1 MPIPPCTYGARQIK
15 VHELLLTRTV
25 VSATISE
32 LFRRHP
38 AMFEIRS
45 RIGVSRLARGGNWRG
60 CAIALVLLALVTA
73 SCAQE
78 ASQTSKPPES
88 PSVNAQLP
96 VNWLYGAYIPK
107 NAPLVA
113 LNGQE
118 RFKLYVRQTYTT
130 PGIYIKT
137 GFFAVHDQ
145 ATNSPSAW
153 GDGFSGFAERIGSN
167 QAVNIIQNSFTS
179 LGQGIVGWEPRY
191 DRCRCTGG
199 WLRFRH
205 AFIRN
210 FITYD
215 HSEQSV
221 RPNIMPFAA
230 AFGAGAI
237 GATWNPN
244 NPTIQVKG
252 YQSVITQAW
261 VGVVINSIG
270 EFAPD
275 LKKRFSKHK
284 D

>member
-1 MPIPPCTYGARQIK
+1 MPIPPSTYGALEIK
-15 VHELLLTRTV
+15 IRESLLPPTMLSGKI
-25 VSATISE
+25 SA
-32 LFRRHP
+32 LFRPHP

-45 RIGVSRLARGGNWRG
+45 RIGVSRLARAGNWRG
-60 CAIALVLLALVTA
+60 CRIGLVLALLVTA

-78 ASQTSKPPES
+78 TSQTSKPPES
-88 PSVNAQLP
+88 PSVNTELP

-107 NAPLVA
+107 DAPLVA
-113 LNGQE
+113 LNGQQ
-118 RFKLYVRQTYTT
+118 RFKLYLRQTYTT

-145 ATNSPSAW
+145 VTNSPSAW
-153 GDGFSGFAERIGSN
+153 GDGFSGFAERLGSN

-199 WLRFRH
+199 WRRFRH

-215 HSEQSV
+215 RTEQSV

-230 AFGAGAI
+230 AFGAGVI

-244 NPTIQVKG
+244 NPTFVVKG
-252 YQSVITQAW
+252 YQSVLTQAW
-261 VGVVINSIG
+261 VGVVVNSIG

-275 LKKRFSKHK
+275 IKKTFSKRK

>member
-1 MPIPPCTYGARQIK
+1 MPIPPRKYGALQIQIR
-15 VHELLLTRTV
+15 ESLLPRAVL
-25 VSATISE
+25 SGKIMA
-32 LFRRHP
+32 LFRPRP
-38 AMFEIRS
+38 TIFESRS
-45 RIGVSRLARGGNWRG
+45 QIGVSRLARAANWRG
-60 CAIALVLLALVTA
+60 CTIALVLLPLVTA
-73 SCAQE
+73 SCPQE
-78 ASQTSKPPES
+78 TSQTLRPPES
-88 PSVNAQLP
+88 PLVNTQLP

-107 NAPLVA
+107 DDPLVA
-113 LNGQE
+113 LNGQQ
-118 RFKLYVRQTYTT
+118 RFKLYLRQTYTT

-145 ATNSPSAW
+145 VTNSPSAW
-153 GDGFSGFAERIGSN
+153 GDGFSSFAERLGSN
-167 QAVNIIQNSFTS
+167 QATNIIQNSFTS

-199 WLRFRH
+199 WRRFRH

-215 HSEQSV
+215 RSEQSL

-230 AFGAGAI
+230 AFGAGVI

-244 NPTIQVKG
+244 KPTFVVKG
-252 YQSVITQAW
+252 YQSILTQAW
-261 VGVVINSIG
+261 VGVVVNNIG

-275 LKKRFSKHK
+275 IKKTFSKRK